1 MLNNVKRGIV
11 ILLSLCLAALAGCS
25 LAYVDSADAKVS
37 VTGEAEQLSLTLAT
51 AKGEVEYRSLSASGT
66 GSFTFPSVYFGDYI
80 VKAYGYE
87 DGQLTGLGEGSISVS
102 ADGDNSTSLE
112 LVRISNPSTSNEV
125 ELTVSWTGAPVDELV
140 LVCGEAELASQS
152 VEGGSATFTAAVAAT
167 AQAEACLSLRWQG
180 HEVGRSGSF
189 ILSGGSVALDLGQI
203 ELSPLDIIGDL
214 SLSYGDDLASLSYSF
229 SLPEDCQSI
238 IIRYSDDMGSYENS
252 YEGDEITSSTVDGI
266 FTGSIDKIRSGSD
279 YMISVTV
286 IHSDGTKSLTA
297 TDSIMAP
304 VPLLSVT
311 IARPS
316 ATLQPGDEGIQLTT
330 TTYPVDA
337 TDLGGSWST
346 SDSSVASVD
355 QNGMLTINSFGTC
368 TISYVANN
376 GNRRAELLIVVSMLT
391 PQVEVIAHDDGISLS
406 WTGSTQADRHEVY
419 RSIDGGSEELVAT
432 VYEAGFFDSHVLAG
446 HSYSYR
452 IRSFD
457 SESGANA
464 SSDQTAPLTIE
475 PPVIAIILP
484 EGPQKLEVEFASQIK
499 GLVLKDGEE
508 KTITVEI
515 ASAEKYEWSVNN
527 KLVGTDKCLTLTTS
541 MDGIHL
547 GQEEAVQSLSLVV
560 TDEEGRR
567 FSGSA
572 RFIVD
577 KG

>member
-11 ILLSLCLAALAGCS
+11 ILLALCLAALASCS

-37 VTGEAEQLSLTLAT
+37 VTGEADQLSLTLAT

-80 VKAYGYE
+80 VRAYGYE

-102 ADGDNSTSLE
+102 LDGDNSTSIE
-112 LVRISNPSTSNEV
+112 LVRISNPSKDNEV
-125 ELTVSWTGAPVDELV
+125 ELTISWTGAPVDEIV
-140 LVCGEAELASQS
+140 LVCGEAELARQS
-152 VEGGSATFTAAVAAT
+152 VDGESATFTATVSAT
-167 AQAEACLSLRWQG
+167 AQAEAYLSLRWQG
-180 HEVGRSGSF
+180 HEVGQSGSF
-189 ILSGGSVALDLGQI
+189 ILSGGSVSLDLGEI
-203 ELSPLDIIGDL
+203 GLSPLDIIDDL
-214 SLSYGDDLASLSYSF
+214 SLSYGDDLASITYSF

-238 IIRYSDDMGSYENS
+238 IIRYSDDMGSYENN
-252 YEGDEITSSTVDGI
+252 YEEDEIASGTVDGI

-279 YMISVTV
+279 YKISVTV

-316 ATLQPGDEGIQLTT
+316 STLQPGDDGIQLTL

-346 SDSSVASVD
+346 SDSQVASVD
-355 QNGMLTINSFGTC
+355 QDGMLTVNSFGTC

-391 PQVEVIAHDDGISLS
+391 PQVEVSAQDDGISLS
-406 WTGSTQADRHEVY
+406 WTGSAQADRHEVY
-419 RSIDGGSEELVAT
+419 RSTDGGSEELVAT
-432 VYEAGFFDSHVLAG
+432 VYFTSYFDSAVLAG

-464 SSDQTAPLTIE
+464 SSEQTAPLTIE

-484 EGPQKLEVEFASQIK
+484 EGPEKLEVEFASQIEE
-499 GLVLKDGEE
+499 LILKDGEE

-515 ASAEKYEWSVNN
+515 ASAEEYEWYVNN
-527 KLVGTDKCLTLTTS
+527 ELVGTESSLTLTTS

-547 GQEEAVQSLSLVV
+547 GQEVAVQSLSLVV
-560 TDEEGRR
+560 TDKEGRR

>member
-25 LAYVDSADAKVS
+25 LAYVDSADAKVV

-87 DGQLTGLGEGSISVS
+87 DGQLTGLGEGNLNVS
-102 ADGDNSTSLE
+102 GDGDNSTSIE
-112 LVRISNPSTSNEV
+112 LVRISNPSKDNEV
-125 ELTVSWTGAPVDELV
+125 ELTISWTGAPVDELV
-140 LVCGEAELASQS
+140 LVSGEAELACQS
-152 VEGGSATFTAAVAAT
+152 VDGGSATFTATVSAT
-167 AQAEACLSLRWQG
+167 AQAEAYLSLRWQG
-180 HEVGRSGSF
+180 HEVGQSGSF
-189 ILSGGSVALDLGQI
+189 ILSGGSVSHDLGKI
-203 ELSPLDIIGDL
+203 GLSPLDIIDDL
-214 SLSYGDDLASLSYSF
+214 SLSYGDDLAAITYSF

-252 YEGDEITSSTVDGI
+252 YEGDEIASGTVDGI

-279 YMISVTV
+279 YKISVTV

-316 ATLQPGDEGIQLTT
+316 STLQPGDDGIQLTL

-355 QNGMLTINSFGTC
+355 QDGMLTVNGFGTC

-376 GNRRAELLIVVSMLT
+376 GNRRADLLIVVSMLT
-391 PQVEVIAHDDGISLS
+391 PQVEVNAQDDGISLTWS
-406 WTGSTQADRHEVY
+406 GSAQADRHEVY
-419 RSIDGGSEELVAT
+419 RSIDGGSEELITT
-432 VYEAGFFDSHVLAG
+432 VDETSFFDSDVLAG

-464 SSDQTAPLTIE
+464 SSDQTTPLTIE

-499 GLVLKDGEE
+499 GLILKDGEE

-515 ASAEKYEWSVNN
+515 ASAEKYEWYVNN
-527 KLVGTDKCLTLTTS
+527 ELVGTESSLTLTTS

-547 GQEEAVQSLSLVV
+547 GQEVAVQSLSLVV

>member
-11 ILLSLCLAALAGCS
+11 ILLALCLAALAGCS

-102 ADGDNSTSLE
+102 ADGDNSTSIE

-152 VEGGSATFTAAVAAT
+152 VEGGSATFTATVAAT

-189 ILSGGSVALDLGQI
+189 ILSGGSVTLDLGEI
-203 ELSPLDIIGDL
+203 VLSPLDIIDDL

-330 TTYPVDA
+330 TTYPVGA

-355 QNGMLTINSFGTC
+355 QNGMLKINSFGTC

-391 PQVEVIAHDDGISLS
+391 PQVEVIAQDDGISLS
-406 WTGSTQADRHEVY
+406 WTGSAQADRHEVY
-419 RSIDGGSEELVAT
+419 RSIDGGSEELVDT
-432 VYEAGFFDSHVLAG
+432 VYEAGFFDSDVLAG

-457 SESGANA
+457 DESGANA
-464 SSDQTAPLTIE
+464 SSDQTAPVTIK

-484 EGPQKLEVEFASQIK
+484 EGPQKLEVEFASQLK
-499 GLVLKDGEE
+499 GLILKDGEE

-515 ASAEKYEWSVNN
+515 ASAEKYEWYLNN
-527 KLVGTDKCLTLTTS
+527 ELVGEEKSLTLTTS

-547 GQEEAVQSLSLVV
+547 GQEEA
-560 TDEEGRR
+560 GRR

>member
-1 MLNNVKRGIV
+1 MLNIVKRGIV
-11 ILLSLCLAALAGCS
+11 ILLALCLAALAGCS
-25 LAYVDSADAKVS
+25 LAYVDSADAKVV

-87 DGQLTGLGEGSISVS
+87 DGQLTGLGEGSINVS
-102 ADGDNSTSLE
+102 ADGDNSTSIE
-112 LVRISNPSTSNEV
+112 LVRISNPSSSNEV
-125 ELTVSWTGAPVDELV
+125 ELTVSWTGAPVDEIV

-152 VEGGSATFTAAVAAT
+152 VDGESATFTATVSAT
-167 AQAEACLSLRWQG
+167 AQAEAYLSLRWQG
-180 HEVGRSGSF
+180 HEVGQSGSF
-189 ILSGGSVALDLGQI
+189 ILSGGSVSLDLGEI
-203 ELSPLDIIGDL
+203 GLSPLDIIDDL

-252 YEGDEITSSTVDGI
+252 FEGDEIASSTVDGI

-279 YMISVTV
+279 YKISVTV

-376 GNRRAELLIVVSMLT
+376 GNRRAEILIVVSMLT
-391 PQVEVIAHDDGISLS
+391 PQVEVNAQDDGISLS
-406 WTGSTQADRHEVY
+406 WTGSAQADRHEVY
-419 RSIDGGSEELVAT
+419 RSTDGGAEELVAT
-432 VYEAGFFDSHVLAG
+432 VHDTNYFDSNILAG

-484 EGPQKLEVEFASQIK
+484 EGPQKLEVKFRGQIE
-499 GLVLKDGEE
+499 GLILKDGEE

-515 ASAEKYEWSVNN
+515 ASAEKYEWYVNN
-527 KLVGTDKCLTLTTS
+527 ELVGTESSLTLTTS

>member
-11 ILLSLCLAALAGCS
+11 ILLALCLAALAGCS

-80 VKAYGYE
+80 VRAYGYE

-102 ADGDNSTSLE
+102 ADGDNSTSIE
-112 LVRISNPSTSNEV
+112 LVRISNPSKDNEV
-125 ELTVSWTGAPVDELV
+125 ELTISWTGAQVDELV
-140 LVCGEAELASQS
+140 LVTGEAELASQS
-152 VEGGSATFTAAVAAT
+152 VDGGSATFTATVSAT
-167 AQAEACLSLRWQG
+167 AQAEAYLSLRWQG
-180 HEVGRSGSF
+180 HEVGQSGSF
-189 ILSGGSVALDLGQI
+189 ILSGGSVSHDLGKI
-203 ELSPLDIIGDL
+203 GLSPLDIIDDL
-214 SLSYGDDLASLSYSF
+214 SLSYGDDLASITYSF

-238 IIRYSDDMGSYENS
+238 IIRYSDDMGSYENN
-252 YEGDEITSSTVDGI
+252 YEEDEIASGTVDGI
-266 FTGSIDKIRSGSD
+266 FTGTIDKIRSGSD
-279 YMISVTV
+279 YKISVTV

-316 ATLQPGDEGIQLTT
+316 STLQPGDDGIQLTL

-355 QNGMLTINSFGTC
+355 QDGMLAVNGFGTC

-391 PQVEVIAHDDGISLS
+391 PQVEVSAQEDGISLS
-406 WTGSTQADRHEVY
+406 WTGSAQADRHEVY
-419 RSIDGGSEELVAT
+419 RSTDGGSEELITT
-432 VYEAGFFDSHVLAG
+432 VDETSFFDSDVLAG

-484 EGPQKLEVEFASQIK
+484 EGPEKLEVEFPSQIE
-499 GLVLKDGEE
+499 GLILKDGEE

-515 ASAEKYEWSVNN
+515 ASAEEYEWYVNN
-527 KLVGTDKCLTLTTS
+527 ELVGTESSLTLTTS

-547 GQEEAVQSLSLVV
+547 GQEVAVQSLSLVV

-567 FSGSA
+567 FSGST

>member
-11 ILLSLCLAALAGCS
+11 ILLALCLAALASCS

-80 VKAYGYE
+80 VRAYGYE

-102 ADGDNSTSLE
+102 ADGDNSTSIE
-112 LVRISNPSTSNEV
+112 LVRISNPSKDNEV
-125 ELTVSWTGAPVDELV
+125 ELTVSWTGAQVDELV
-140 LVCGEAELASQS
+140 LVTGEAELASQS
-152 VEGGSATFTAAVAAT
+152 VDGGSATFTATVSAT
-167 AQAEACLSLRWQG
+167 AQAEAYLSLRWQG
-180 HEVGRSGSF
+180 HEVGQSGSF
-189 ILSGGSVALDLGQI
+189 ILSGGSVSLDLGEI
-203 ELSPLDIIGDL
+203 GLSPLDIIDDL
-214 SLSYGDDLASLSYSF
+214 SLSYGDDLASITYSF

-238 IIRYSDDMGSYENS
+238 IIRYSDDMGSYENN
-252 YEGDEITSSTVDGI
+252 YEEDEIASGTVDGI

-279 YMISVTV
+279 YKISVTV

-316 ATLQPGDEGIQLTT
+316 STLQPGDDGIQLTL

-355 QNGMLTINSFGTC
+355 QDGMLTVNGFGTC

-376 GNRRAELLIVVSMLT
+376 GNRRADLLIVVSMLT
-391 PQVEVIAHDDGISLS
+391 PQVEVSAQDDGISLS
-406 WTGSTQADRHEVY
+406 WTGSAQADRHEVY
-419 RSIDGGSEELVAT
+419 RSTDGGSEELITT
-432 VYEAGFFDSHVLAG
+432 VDETSFFDSDVLAG

-464 SSDQTAPLTIE
+464 SSEQTAPLTIE

-484 EGPQKLEVEFASQIK
+484 EGPEKLEVEFRGQIK
-499 GLVLKDGEE
+499 GLILKDGEE
-508 KTITVEI
+508 KKITVEI
-515 ASAEKYEWSVNN
+515 TSAEKYEWYVNN
-527 KLVGTDKCLTLTTS
+527 ELVGTESSLTLTTS

-547 GQEEAVQSLSLVV
+547 GQEVAVQSLSLVV

>member
-37 VTGEAEQLSLTLAT
+37 VTGEAEHLSLTLAT

-87 DGQLTGLGEGSISVS
+87 GGQLTGLGEGSISVS
-102 ADGDNSTSLE
+102 ADGDNSTSIE

-140 LVCGEAELASQS
+140 LVCGDAELARQS
-152 VEGGSATFTAAVAAT
+152 VDGGSATFTATVAAT
-167 AQAEACLSLRWQG
+167 TQAEACLSLRWQG
-180 HEVGRSGSF
+180 HEVGRSDSF
-189 ILSGGSVALDLGQI
+189 ILSGGSLTLDLGEI
-203 ELSPLDIIGDL
+203 VLSPLDIIGDL

-252 YEGDEITSSTVDGI
+252 YEGDEIASSTVDGI

-279 YMISVTV
+279 YKISVTV

-311 IARPS
+311 IARPT

-391 PQVEVIAHDDGISLS
+391 PQVEVSAQDDGISLS
-406 WTGSTQADRHEVY
+406 WTGSAQADRHEVY
-419 RSIDGGSEELVAT
+419 RSIDGGREELVAT
-432 VYEAGFFDSHVLAG
+432 VHETTYFDSTVLAG

-457 SESGANA
+457 DESGANA
-464 SSDQTAPLTIE
+464 SSNQTAPVTIE

-484 EGPQKLEVEFASQIK
+484 EGPQKLEVEFASQLEELI
-499 GLVLKDGEE
+499 LKDGEE

-515 ASAEKYEWSVNN
+515 ASAEEYEWYVNN
-527 KLVGTDKCLTLTTS
+527 ELVGTDKSLTLTTS

>member
-1 MLNNVKRGIV
+1 M
-11 ILLSLCLAALAGCS
+11 
-25 LAYVDSADAKVS
+25 
-37 VTGEAEQLSLTLAT
+37 
-51 AKGEVEYRSLSASGT
+51 
-66 GSFTFPSVYFGDYI
+66 
-80 VKAYGYE
+80 
-87 DGQLTGLGEGSISVS
+87 
-102 ADGDNSTSLE
+102 
-112 LVRISNPSTSNEV
+112 
-125 ELTVSWTGAPVDELV
+125 
-140 LVCGEAELASQS
+140 
-152 VEGGSATFTAAVAAT
+152 AAT

-189 ILSGGSVALDLGQI
+189 ILSGGSVTLDLGEI
-203 ELSPLDIIGDL
+203 ELSPLDIIDDL

-279 YMISVTV
+279 YKISVTV
-286 IHSDGTKSLTA
+286 IHSDGTKS
-297 TDSIMAP
+297 P

-311 IARPS
+311 IARPT

-391 PQVEVIAHDDGISLS
+391 PQVEVSAQDDGISLS
-406 WTGSTQADRHEVY
+406 WTGSAQADRHEVY
-419 RSIDGGSEELVAT
+419 RSIDGGREELVAT
-432 VYEAGFFDSHVLAG
+432 VHETTYFDSTVLAG

-464 SSDQTAPLTIE
+464 SSAMTSPVTIE
-475 PPVIAIILP
+475 PPVISIILP

-499 GLVLKDGEE
+499 GLILKDGEE

-515 ASAEKYEWSVNN
+515 ASAEKYEWYVNN
-527 KLVGTDKCLTLTTS
+527 ELVGMESSLTLTTS